1 MNVSVRSYLMAGAAA
16 ATATTLALTPI
27 QVTPDDIAVPA
38 HSVSTE
44 PQLSQAMVDL
54 LAAASRMTAAVPV
67 PKVPS
72 GGASGA
78 VESAPAAAVTAAPTA
93 LAIAPNLANTIDN
106 IYLTFEPWVQYG
118 FELGA
123 YALGWVPW
131 VGGWAG
137 GLLMDGYNFGNSLVA
152 SAVFNFTDWLRGDGG
167 IAQNLVDFGVDV
179 ALSFVWLGIDVA
191 NTFIPL
197 PPLPLPPR
205 PPLQGPFLAAD
216 LAAPTANLAA
226 APSIASLP
234 SLIGDL
240 ILPPVEAATNAA
252 IAANNLTLA
261 TSQAV
266 TEGVIN
272 AIEPVF
278 DGLGLGLVNQQ
289 IDINYNLLN
298 ALSIQ
303 EVGFVNDLIG
313 VPEGFLTDV
322 LRNGEGPLRA
332 LGTQARFVVD
342 SAVDHGSAS
351 VDALGNYVRDQID
364 FFTPDLA
371 TKTGT
376 AVVTSV
382 PESVRTLVKSTDT
395 TGATDTVTTPDT
407 EATETEDTAAPKPAR
422 TLAKNVQ
429 EAVDKTVAKT
439 AADVKKVSENV
450 RDAVKDATKAA
461 SSTKTSDK
469 DSETASDKTTEK
481 KSEAAKPAKKDK
493 PAGADKAD
501 KADKKQKS
509 EKSD

>member
-38 HSVSTE
+38 HSVSAE

-54 LAAASRMTAAVPV
+54 LAAASRMTAVLPAP
-67 PKVPS
+67 PS
-72 GGASGA
+72 GDASGA
-78 VESAPAAAVTAAPTA
+78 TGAAPAAAVTAAPTA

-106 IYLTFEPWVQYG
+106 IYVTFEPWVEYG

-123 YALGWVPW
+123 YALGWIPW

-137 GLLMDGYNFGNSLVA
+137 GLLMDGYNFGQSLVA

-167 IAQNLVDFGVDV
+167 IVANLVDFGVDV
-179 ALSFVWLGIDVA
+179 ALSFVWLGIDVVG
-191 NTFIPL
+191 TFIPL
-197 PPLPLPPR
+197 PPLPYPPR

-216 LAAPTANLAA
+216 LAETATLAA
-226 APSIASLP
+226 TPTVASLP

-240 ILPPVEAATNAA
+240 ILPPVEAATDAA

-278 DGLGLGLVNQQ
+278 AGLGLDVINQQ
-289 IDINYNLLN
+289 ININYDLLN
-298 ALSIQ
+298 SLSIQ

-351 VDALGNYVRDQID
+351 VDALGNYVREQID

-371 TKTGT
+371 ADTETAGITG
-376 AVVTSV
+376 V
-382 PESVRTLVKSTDT
+382 PESVRTLVKSADET
-395 TGATDTVTTPDT
+395 ATESIADTVTAPDT
-407 EATETEDTAAPKPAR
+407 DATETKGSSATTPAR

-429 EAVDKTVAKT
+429 DAVDKTVAKT
-439 AADVKKVSENV
+439 TADVKKVSENI
-450 RDAVKDATKAA
+450 RDAVKDATKGAA
-461 SSTKTSDK
+461 STKTSDK
-469 DSETASDKTTEK
+469 GSETASDKTTDK
-481 KSEAAKPAKKDK
+481 KSESTKPAKKDK

-501 KADKKQKS
+501 KKEKS